1 MKNYED
7 VKKKS
12 QFLSGF
18 GSEDVIEEF
27 YLKENQELR
36 PGTILSENDEE
47 YKLEIGVP
55 FIREKDLK
63 VKLQNDKLV
72 VSAERQTPKKTSG
85 KVRTYKGI
93 FHITNDIIKDK
104 IDVNFNE
111 GLLTIIFP
119 KNKIKRKQQNID
131 IK

>member
-1 MKNYED
+1 MKNFED
-7 VKKKS
+7 IKSKS

-18 GSEDVIEEF
+18 GSDDIIEEF

-36 PGTILSENDEE
+36 PGSILSENDEE

-63 VKLQNDKLV
+63 VKLENDRLV
-72 VSAERQTPKKTSG
+72 VSADRQTPKKASS

-93 FHITNDIIKDK
+93 FHITDDIIKDK
-104 IDVNFNE
+104 IDVTFNY

-119 KNKIKRKQQNID
+119 KNKIKRKHQNID